1 MSKTVDDRV
10 VEMRF
15 DNKQFESNVQTSLS
29 TLDKLKQSLRLT
41 EASKGLENVSNAA
54 KKFDLSA
61 LGNGVETVK
70 AKFSALEVMAVTTLA
85 NITNSAVNAGKS
97 LVSAFTIDP
106 IKTGLQEYETQINAV
121 QTILANTQSK
131 GTTLDQV
138 NEALDELNHYADMTI
153 YNFTEMT
160 RNIGTFTAAGVD
172 LDTSVSAIKGIA
184 NLAAVSGS
192 TSQQASTA
200 MYQLSQALASG
211 TVKLM
216 DWNSVV
222 NAGMGGQVF
231 QDALKETARVHGIA
245 VDQMI
250 KDNGS
255 FRETLQE
262 GWLTSEILTET
273 LSKFTGD
280 LTEEQIKS
288 MGYTEEQAKEIMKL
302 GKTAND
308 AATKVKTFTQL
319 MDTLKEAAQS
329 GWTQS
334 WEIIV
339 GDFEEAKTLWT
350 SVSDTLSEMI
360 NESANARNEVL
371 QGWADK
377 GGREMAIESIKNA
390 FEGLRSII
398 KPVKEAFREVFPA
411 MTADRLV
418 KITKNI
424 RDLTKHF
431 KLSESQSG
439 KLKSTFKGLFSVID
453 IGVTFLKEF
462 SGGVI
467 KLVGNFKGL
476 GGEVLDA
483 TGSFGDWLSNLRD
496 SVKETDIFGKSIDK
510 VVGFVTKAVKR
521 IKDFGSSINKNFK
534 GPNFDSFVKF
544 MKSLA
549 GISKTIGT
557 GTVKA
562 LSSVGS
568 AIAKL
573 FGESNFFD
581 IINNGLLTGILLYIG
596 KFVKGLA
603 GAFDE
608 GVGVLENVKGILDD
622 VRGCFQAYQDQLKA
636 GTLLKI
642 ATAIGILAASIFVI
656 STINTDDLGNALGAI
671 TVLFVELIAAMGVF
685 NKLGIELKGT
695 TSAIVMM
702 IGMSTAVLIL
712 ATSMKK
718 LSGIDWEGI
727 IKGLVGVAGLV
738 GILVTAAKIMNGESK
753 TITKFAGQMVIMSVA
768 IGALTLVAKALG
780 SMSWE
785 EIFKGGTGILGI
797 VTILV
802 TAAKVMDSESRSIT
816 KFGGQMIKMSI
827 AIGVLTLVAKALGSM
842 SWEEIAKAGTGIL
855 GFTTILVA
863 AAKIMDS
870 GGQSITKFGGQMLL
884 MAASLAILTPILKS
898 LGSMSWE
905 EVGKGLTVIGVA
917 LAEFAIGLNFMSGTL
932 SGSAALIIAATAIAI
947 LTPSLK
953 ALGSMSIGEIAK
965 SLITLAA
972 AFAVIGVAGYLLA
985 PVIPAILG
993 LTAAFALFGVSMLGI
1008 GAGLTLIGVGLTAIA
1023 AAGTVAATSLVASF
1037 TIIITGILDLIP
1049 TITKK
1054 IGDAII
1060 AFAQVI
1066 GDCAPEIADAL
1077 LKLLSSVLVSMS
1089 EYVPQ
1094 MVDSLL
1100 ILFIKVINELADH
1113 MPELIKAFMN
1123 LVGAFFKGVIDAL
1136 NGIDTENMFKAI
1148 IAVGLLTALTFA
1160 LSAVA
1165 GAIPGAMIGVLGLG
1179 AVITELALVL
1189 TSIGA
1194 LAQLPGLEWLIGEGG
1209 NLLEKIGKAIGQ
1221 FVGGIAGGIA
1231 EGFTSSLPEIAS
1243 DLSTFMKNIKPFIE
1257 GSKNIDDSTM
1267 KGVESLSKAIILLTA
1282 ADFVN
1287 GIASWFTGGTSI
1299 ADFAEQLVPFG
1310 EAMKKYSES
1319 VKDIDSKA
1327 VSSSASAGK
1336 ALAELATNLPNS
1348 GGVAGFFAGEN
1359 DMANFAEQLVPFG
1372 KAIKKYGEAVYGLDS
1387 KAVSSSASAGKALA
1401 ELAMNLPNSGGVAG
1415 FFVGEN
1421 DMDDFAKKIIPFGEA
1436 MKGYADSVIG
1446 MDAEAVVSS
1455 VDAVKAL
1462 VEAAKSIQG
1471 GELLNIFT
1479 GEDDVSSFGTKL
1491 IPFGNEL
1498 KKYSDS
1504 VAGISVEN
1512 VSNSASAAKSLAK
1525 MASSIQGGGLFSLFT
1540 GDGNSALFGDKLTS
1554 FGKNLKQYSV
1564 EVSGMDT
1571 SSIYNATSAFKSLL
1585 SLAKEA
1591 SGVNFGGMNSFG
1603 VSLKKLGKASINDF
1617 VKAFSSSGTKLNN
1630 AGNTMITNLSKGI
1643 NSGKAQVTKVTQTVI
1658 QDTIKSIQSKQN
1670 IFSNEGRVSAS
1681 KFAEGIKY
1689 GASAITVAFSGV
1701 LSLVASSVR
1710 SYYGSFHSAGSYL
1723 GDGLVAGIKSKKTAV
1738 YNAGKDMGATAAKGS
1753 KDGAKEHS
1761 PSKLTIQQ
1769 GKYLGEGLIIGIK
1782 DTTKLVYKA
1791 GKNMGEYAVDSISS
1805 AISRVADT
1813 INNGIDTQ
1821 PTIRPVL
1828 DLSDVSNGAAT
1839 LNGLLAMNSSVGFT
1853 SNVRAISSMM
1863 NRRQNGNSDV
1873 ISAIKDLGRKISDVP
1888 SGDSYTINGI
1898 TYDDGTGVADA
1909 VKTLVR
1915 AARVERRM

>member
-70 AKFSALEVMAVTTLA
+70 AKFSALEIMAVTTLA

-153 YNFTEMT
+153 YNFTQMT

-371 QGWADK
+371 QGWSDK

-390 FEGLRSII
+390 FEGLMSII

-431 KLSESQSG
+431 KLSESQSE

-453 IGVTFLKEF
+453 IGVIFLKEF

-467 KLVGNFKGL
+467 KLVGSFKGL

-510 VVGFVTKAVKR
+510 VVGFVTKAVKG

-549 GISKTIGT
+549 GIAKTIGT

-581 IINNGLLTGILLYIG
+581 VINNGLLTGILLYIG

-656 STINTDDLGNALGAI
+656 STINADDLGNALGAI

-727 IKGLVGVAGLV
+727 IKGLFGVAGLV

-870 GGQSITKFGGQMLL
+870 GSQSITKFGGQMLL

-972 AFAVIGVAGYLLA
+972 AFAVIGVAGYFLA

-993 LTAAFALFGVSMLGI
+993 LAAAFALFGVSMLGI

-1023 AAGTVAATSLVASF
+1023 AAGTAAATSLVASF

-1094 MVDSLL
+1094 MADSLL

-1336 ALAELATNLPNS
+1336 ALAELAMNLPNS
-1348 GGVAGFFAGEN
+1348 GGVAGFFA
-1359 DMANFAEQLVPFG
+1359 
-1372 KAIKKYGEAVYGLDS
+1372 
-1387 KAVSSSASAGKALA
+1387 
-1401 ELAMNLPNSGGVAG
+1401 
-1415 FFVGEN
+1415 GEN

-1436 MKGYADSVIG
+1436 MKGYSDSVIG
-1446 MDAEAVVSS
+1446 MDTEAVVSS

-1462 VEAAKSIQG
+1462 VEAANSIQG

-1479 GEDDVSSFGTKL
+1479 GENDVSSLGTKL

-1504 VAGISVEN
+1504 VAGISVED
-1512 VSNSASAAKSLAK
+1512 VSNSASAAKSLTK

-1591 SGVNFGGMNSFG
+1591 SGVNFGGMSSFG

-1617 VKAFSSSGTKLNN
+1617 VKAFSSSGPKLNN

-1681 KFAEGIKY
+1681 KFAEGIKH

-1738 YNAGKDMGATAAKGS
+1738 YNDGKDMGATAAKGS

-1828 DLSDVSNGAAT
+1828 DLSDVSNSAAT
-1839 LNGLLAMNSSVGFT
+1839 LNGLLDMNSSVGFT
-1853 SNVRAISSMM
+1853 SNVSAISSMM
-1863 NRRQNGNSDV
+1863 NRRQNGNSDI

>member
-15 DNKQFESNVQTSLS
+15 DNKQFESNVHTSLS

-85 NITNSAVNAGKS
+85 NITNSAVNAGKN

-371 QGWADK
+371 QGWSDK
-377 GGREMAIESIKNA
+377 GGREMAIDSIKNA
-390 FEGLRSII
+390 FEGLMSII

-496 SVKETDIFGKSIDK
+496 SVKETDIFGKSINK
-510 VVGFVTKAVKR
+510 VVGFVTKAIKG

-549 GISKTIGT
+549 GIAKTIGT

-581 IINNGLLTGILLYIG
+581 VINNGLLTGILLYIG
-596 KFVKGLA
+596 KFVKGLT

-642 ATAIGILAASIFVI
+642 ATAIGILVASIFVI
-656 STINTDDLGNALGAI
+656 STINADDLGNALGAI

-695 TSAIVMM
+695 TSSIVMM

-827 AIGVLTLVAKALGSM
+827 AIGALTLVAKALGSM

-870 GGQSITKFGGQMLL
+870 ESRSITKFGGQMLL

-965 SLITLAA
+965 SLITLAE

-993 LTAAFALFGVSMLGI
+993 LAAAFALFGVSMLGI

-1287 GIASWFTGGTSI
+1287 GIVSWFKGGTSI
-1299 ADFAEQLVPFG
+1299 ANFAEQLVPFG

-1359 DMANFAEQLVPFG
+1359 DMANFA
-1372 KAIKKYGEAVYGLDS
+1372 
-1387 KAVSSSASAGKALA
+1387 
-1401 ELAMNLPNSGGVAG
+1401 
-1415 FFVGEN
+1415 
-1421 DMDDFAKKIIPFGEA
+1421 KKIIPFGEA

-1462 VEAAKSIQG
+1462 VEAANSIQG

-1479 GEDDVSSFGTKL
+1479 GEDDISSFGTKL

-1504 VAGISVEN
+1504 VAGISVED
-1512 VSNSASAAKSLAK
+1512 VSNSASAAKSLTK

-1540 GDGNSALFGDKLTS
+1540 GDVNSALFGDKLTS

-1591 SGVNFGGMNSFG
+1591 SGVNFGGMSSFG

-1617 VKAFSSSGTKLNN
+1617 VKAFSSSGPKLNN

-1643 NSGKAQVTKVTQTVI
+1643 NSGKAQVTKVTQKVI

-1681 KFAEGIKY
+1681 KFAEGIKH

-1839 LNGLLAMNSSVGFT
+1839 LNGLLDMNSSIGFT
-1853 SNVRAISSMM
+1853 SNVSAISSMM

>member
-85 NITNSAVNAGKS
+85 NITNSAVNAGKN

-371 QGWADK
+371 QGWSDK

-390 FEGLRSII
+390 FEGLMSII

-431 KLSESQSG
+431 KLSESQSE

-453 IGVTFLKEF
+453 IGVIFLKEF
-462 SGGVI
+462 SGGVV

-510 VVGFVTKAVKR
+510 VVGFVTKAVKG

-549 GISKTIGT
+549 GIAKTIGT

-581 IINNGLLTGILLYIG
+581 VINNGLLTGILLYIG

-622 VRGCFQAYQDQLKA
+622 VRGCFQAYQHQLKA

-656 STINTDDLGNALGAI
+656 STINADDLGNALGAI

-768 IGALTLVAKALG
+768 IGTLTLVAKALG

-827 AIGVLTLVAKALGSM
+827 AIGALTLVAKALGSM

-870 GGQSITKFGGQMLL
+870 GSQSITKFGGQMLL

-993 LTAAFALFGVSMLGI
+993 LAAAFALFGVSMLGI

-1023 AAGTVAATSLVASF
+1023 AAGTAAATSLVASF

-1287 GIASWFTGGTSI
+1287 GITSWFTGGTSI

-1336 ALAELATNLPNS
+1336 ALAELAMNLPNS
-1348 GGVAGFFAGEN
+1348 GGVAGFFA
-1359 DMANFAEQLVPFG
+1359 
-1372 KAIKKYGEAVYGLDS
+1372 
-1387 KAVSSSASAGKALA
+1387 
-1401 ELAMNLPNSGGVAG
+1401 
-1415 FFVGEN
+1415 GEN

-1504 VAGISVEN
+1504 VAGISVED

-1681 KFAEGIKY
+1681 KFAEGIKH

-1839 LNGLLAMNSSVGFT
+1839 LNGLLDMNSSIGFT
-1853 SNVRAISSMM
+1853 SNVSAISSMM

>member
-15 DNKQFESNVQTSLS
+15 DNKQFESNVHTSLS

-85 NITNSAVNAGKS
+85 NITNSAVNAGKN

-371 QGWADK
+371 QGWSDK
-377 GGREMAIESIKNA
+377 GGREMAIDSIKNA
-390 FEGLRSII
+390 FEGLMSII

-496 SVKETDIFGKSIDK
+496 SVKETDIFGKSINK
-510 VVGFVTKAVKR
+510 VVGFVTKAIKG

-549 GISKTIGT
+549 GIAKTIGT

-581 IINNGLLTGILLYIG
+581 VINNGLLTGILLYIG
-596 KFVKGLA
+596 KFVKGLT

-642 ATAIGILAASIFVI
+642 ATAIGILVASIFVI
-656 STINTDDLGNALGAI
+656 STINADDLGNALGAI

-695 TSAIVMM
+695 TSSIVMM

-827 AIGVLTLVAKALGSM
+827 AIGALTLVAKALGSM

-870 GGQSITKFGGQMLL
+870 ESRSITKFGGQMLL

-932 SGSAALIIAATAIAI
+932 SGSAALIIAATAIEI

-965 SLITLAA
+965 SLITLAE

-993 LTAAFALFGVSMLGI
+993 LAAAFALFGVSMLGI

-1287 GIASWFTGGTSI
+1287 GIVSWFKGGTSI
-1299 ADFAEQLVPFG
+1299 ANFAEQLVPFG

-1359 DMANFAEQLVPFG
+1359 DMANFA
-1372 KAIKKYGEAVYGLDS
+1372 
-1387 KAVSSSASAGKALA
+1387 
-1401 ELAMNLPNSGGVAG
+1401 
-1415 FFVGEN
+1415 
-1421 DMDDFAKKIIPFGEA
+1421 KKIIPFGEA

-1462 VEAAKSIQG
+1462 VEAANSIQG

-1479 GEDDVSSFGTKL
+1479 GEDDISSFGTKL

-1504 VAGISVEN
+1504 VAGISVED
-1512 VSNSASAAKSLAK
+1512 VSNSASAAKSLTK

-1540 GDGNSALFGDKLTS
+1540 GDVNSALFGDKLTS

-1591 SGVNFGGMNSFG
+1591 SGVNFGGMSSFG

-1617 VKAFSSSGTKLNN
+1617 VKAFSSSGPKLNN

-1643 NSGKAQVTKVTQTVI
+1643 NSGKAQVTKVTQKVI

-1681 KFAEGIKY
+1681 KFAEGIKH

-1839 LNGLLAMNSSVGFT
+1839 LNGLLDMNSSIGFT
-1853 SNVRAISSMM
+1853 SNVSAISSMM